1 VPWIK
6 TIDKTEATA
15 YIKELYDEITRKRGK
30 VSNIMKVQCL
40 NPHAL
45 KQHLD
50 LYMTLMFGKCGLSRA
65 ERELIAVVVSAA
77 NECRYCIT
85 HHAEALK
92 NYWKDDEK
100 VRKAIESSETLD
112 LSEKTQRMIY
122 YVIKMTKTPGQITQ
136 DDIDALR
143 DTGYSD
149 EDILNINLIM
159 SYFNFV
165 NRIALGLGVEYSDE
179 EAKGYKI

>member
-1 VPWIK
+1 
-6 TIDKTEATA
+6 
-15 YIKELYDEITRKRGK
+15 
-30 VSNIMKVQCL
+30 
-40 NPHAL
+40 
-45 KQHLD
+45 
-50 LYMTLMFGKCGLSRA
+50 
-65 ERELIAVVVSAA
+65 
-77 NECRYCIT
+77 
-85 HHAEALK
+85 
-92 NYWKDDEK
+92 
-100 VRKAIESSETLD
+100 
-112 LSEKTQRMIY
+112 MIY